1 MLQNIKTIILSVAAI
16 CLVLVVAPAPVANAA
31 RGDYCASG
39 LLTFPTWYS
48 HISSDCKSVEITQ
61 LNDLWII
68 VLNLIEM
75 LLQAVAYA
83 STGFLVWG
91 GFKYM
96 KSRGDPSRIQ
106 NAKDAI
112 TNALIGLG
120 VALGSVA
127 IVSFISGAISGGTR
141 NGIPVVS
148 AGVGA
153 LATMM
158 NNVVFPIAG
167 AVAVIFI
174 IIGGFQYV
182 TSNGDSGE
190 TKKARYTIIYS
201 LVGLVFVV
209 MAFAIVQLILG
220 RFS

>member
-1 MLQNIKTIILSVAAI
+1 MILGVMATFLLVAA
-16 CLVLVVAPAPVANAA
+16 VPVPTASAA
-31 RGDYCASG
+31 RGDYCPSG

-48 HISSDCKSVEITQ
+48 HISSDCESVEIKQ

-83 STGFLVWG
+83 ATGFLIWG
-91 GFKYM
+91 GFKYI

-112 TNALIGLG
+112 TNAIIGLG
-120 VALGSVA
+120 VSLGSVA
-127 IVSFISGAISGGTR
+127 IVSFIGGAISGGTR
-141 NGIPVVS
+141 NGIPVVG

-182 TSNGDSGE
+182 ASNGDSGE

-201 LVGLVFVV
+201 LVGLVFIV